1 MSAAVADHDLITT
14 RYVARRSGLS
24 VQASIH
30 FPTNLSFD
38 KNSWNATS
46 KVHSISLFASS
57 PLQIP
62 GIRNPGQ
69 TPSCVCSTQKSP
81 PRDAEEVTFKDMEGP
96 YIPNKKGYAKI
107 RNCCSVARNAGFKY
121 VWVDTCCIDKTSSAE
136 LSEAINS
143 MYRWYQQAEVCYAY
157 LADVP
162 AGQKGHR
169 LPPDCKWFTRGWTL
183 QELIAPSEI
192 IFLNQKWERIGTN
205 SESNLQ
211 QEISNITH
219 IPLGI
224 LSGDD
229 NVETASIAQRMTWA
243 SKRNTSRLEDRA
255 YCLLGIFDINMPLL
269 YGEGVKAFVRLQEEI
284 MKVSDDHSIFA
295 WRADSKDKDGRTRLS
310 YAAGGGDDEVVWLL
324 LTRSDVEV
332 HSRDNMGGTPLL
344 RAAKKGHEMVINI
357 ILARGNVRNHLKDN
371 HGRTPL
377 SHASEGGHRAAVNV
391 FRARSDME
399 PDTEDNKGR
408 TPLSYAAEGG
418 HKAVITMLLSRG
430 GDIKSNYRLGQIL
443 LYWAAENGHEDV
455 VTQLL
460 DNDADVNAKSES
472 GWTPLMGA
480 AKNGHKD
487 TIAQLL
493 DKDVDI
499 NAKVTKYGQTLLSWA
514 AEKGYEAIIRQLCE
528 MGADINKKGQ
538 SDWTPLIWAAR
549 EGHQAVVE
557 LLLENGANPEAK
569 STSGLSPLSF
579 AELRGHT
586 AVASLLIKNGAN
598 IKSRANS
605 SHTLSNSSRV
615 WQPQPATLQ
624 HRFRSN

>member
-1 MSAAVADHDLITT
+1 MRLLNTEEPATGNSKIQEFREEELPQYAI
-14 RYVARRSGLS
+14 LS
-24 VQASIH
+24 H
-30 FPTNLSFD
+30 T
-38 KNSWNATS
+38 W
-46 KVHSISLFASS
+46 
-57 PLQIP
+57 
-62 GIRNPGQ
+62 
-69 TPSCVCSTQKSP
+69 
-81 PRDAEEVTFKDMEGP
+81 DAEEVTFKDMEGP

-295 WRADSKDKDGRTRLS
+295 WRLKDQSHGGLLATSPAAFQESADIVLRHSHSTTNSPWSISNKGIHLELPFIGIGQRGLGLAVLQCAERGKKDMLIAIYLRDISLTMECFERVWCEELTQINLGPFRPSQYPSRRICVRQRRQVGRTQLPCAAETERPEAVRLPVAQLGAKADSKDKDGRTRLS
-310 YAAGGGDDEVVWLL
+310 YAAGGGDDEVVWLF

-332 HSRDNMGGTPLL
+332 SADLN
-344 RAAKKGHEMVINI
+344 
-357 ILARGNVRNHLKDN
+357 
-371 HGRTPL
+371 
-377 SHASEGGHRAAVNV
+377 SS
-391 FRARSDME
+391 
-399 PDTEDNKGR
+399 
-408 TPLSYAAEGG
+408 
-418 HKAVITMLLSRG
+418 
-430 GDIKSNYRLGQIL
+430 IKSSISSKSSKLTA
-443 LYWAAENGHEDV
+443 LY
-455 VTQLL
+455 
-460 DNDADVNAKSES
+460 
-472 GWTPLMGA
+472 
-480 AKNGHKD
+480 
-487 TIAQLL
+487 I
-493 DKDVDI
+493 
-499 NAKVTKYGQTLLSWA
+499 
-514 AEKGYEAIIRQLCE
+514 
-528 MGADINKKGQ
+528 
-538 SDWTPLIWAAR
+538 
-549 EGHQAVVE
+549 
-557 LLLENGANPEAK
+557 
-569 STSGLSPLSF
+569 
-579 AELRGHT
+579 
-586 AVASLLIKNGAN
+586 
-598 IKSRANS
+598 S
-605 SHTLSNSSRV
+605 SK
-615 WQPQPATLQ
+615 
-624 HRFRSN
+624 